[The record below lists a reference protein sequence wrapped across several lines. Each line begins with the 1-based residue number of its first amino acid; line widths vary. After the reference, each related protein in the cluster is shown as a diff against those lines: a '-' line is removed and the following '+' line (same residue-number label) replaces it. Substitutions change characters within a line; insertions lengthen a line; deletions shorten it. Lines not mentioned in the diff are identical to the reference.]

1 MGSAD
6 EFERMLQS
14 HLACRNAPPSG
25 QSWRLPLLSLPQSLT
40 HREAQTRGRSG
51 MRDIRDESPADRA
64 SKRCRHDGRAE
75 SQERSR
81 RLDPRQLTA
90 HLSHAPGLPELLSL
104 QSKHGGDFDGVH
116 VGAFWSRFKTLARD
130 ELVGLS
136 ERLAPVCQQ
145 TVRMLPE
152 LNARAV
158 ANIAHALSKGGL
170 VGAGSWERV
179 WAALPEVVCRSLGEF
194 NSQALA
200 NTVWAFAKSR
210 QASPELFDAISAE
223 AMRRGLA
230 DFNPQELSNT
240 AWAFANAGH
249 ASLERFNLIAAEA
262 VRRRL
267 AGFNEQDLANTAWAF
282 ASAGHASREL
292 FNAISAEAVRRRL
305 GDFSQQHLS
314 NTAWAF
320 AEAGH
325 KSPELFKAISAEA
338 VRRRL
343 FGFTEQDVSNT
354 AWAFAKAGHKSPE
367 LFKAISAE
375 AVRRQLGG
383 FNEQDL
389 SITAWAFAKAGHAS
403 PELFQAIS
411 AQAVRRLGRFN
422 AQDLSNTAWA
432 FANAG
437 HASMAIF
444 DAISAEAVRRGLGE
458 FNPQELSNTAWA
470 FAKAGHA
477 SSELFHAISAEAVR
491 RRLVGFNAQHLSN
504 IAWACAFADPPSAD
518 ELFGTLAFTSRCAHF
533 EAAFSIEDLRQLHQW
548 SLWREERGE
557 RWPALPESLRHA
569 CLDAFIEEEG
579 RPSQLQSDVVR
590 YIRSRVGGMGGGRG
604 VGGAQVREEY
614 RCRASGYSID
624 ALVTLSDGKKI
635 AVEVDG
641 PTHFL
646 CHSQRPTGATLLK
659 HRQLRYYGWRLESVP
674 YWEWKRN
681 KALHWLPREPN

>member
-223 AMRRGLA
+223 AMRRRLGG
-230 DFNPQELSNT
+230 FTEQNLSIT
-240 AWAFANAGH
+240 AWAFATAGH
-249 ASLERFNLIAAEA
+249 KSP
-262 VRRRL
+262 
-267 AGFNEQDLANTAWAF
+267 
-282 ASAGHASREL
+282 EL
-292 FNAISAEAVRRRL
+292 FNAISAEVVRRRF
-305 GDFSQQHLS
+305 G
-314 NTAWAF
+314 
-320 AEAGH
+320 
-325 KSPELFKAISAEA
+325 
-338 VRRRL
+338 
-343 FGFTEQDVSNT
+343 GFTQQD
-354 AWAFAKAGHKSPE
+354 
-367 LFKAISAE
+367 
-375 AVRRQLGG
+375 
-383 FNEQDL
+383 
-389 SITAWAFAKAGHAS
+389 
-403 PELFQAIS
+403 
-411 AQAVRRLGRFN
+411 
-422 AQDLSNTAWA
+422 
-432 FANAG
+432 
-437 HASMAIF
+437 M
-444 DAISAEAVRRGLGE
+444 
-458 FNPQELSNTAWA
+458 
-470 FAKAGHA
+470 
-477 SSELFHAISAEAVR
+477 
-491 RRLVGFNAQHLSN
+491 SN
-504 IAWACAFADPPSAD
+504 IAWAFAVLEPPSAD
-518 ELFGTLAFTSRCAHF
+518 ELFGTATFTTRCAQF
-533 EAAFSIEDLRQLHQW
+533 ETSFSHEELAQLHQW
-548 SLWREERGE
+548 SLWVDERGAL
-557 RWPALPESLRHA
+557 WPRLPESLRKA
-569 CLDAFIEEEG
+569 CRNAFVAEEG
-579 RPSQLQSDVVR
+579 SPSQLQSDVVQE
-590 YIRSRVGGMGGGRG
+590 IRSRVAH
-604 VGGAQVREEY
+604 VEEEH
-614 RCRASGYSID
+614 RCETTGYSID
-624 ALVTLSDGKKI
+624 AVVTFDNGDKV

-641 PTHFL
+641 PSHFL
-646 CHSQRPTGATLLK
+646 GRSRQPTGATLLK
-659 HRQLRYYGWRLESVP
+659 QRQLRYFGWRLESVT
-674 YWEWKRN
+674 YWEWERSKE
-681 KALHWLPREPN
+681 LHWLSKSCTW